1 MRLANTRVA
10 LHVLGALDDHCRS
23 FDGFERLAV
32 GVVLARPLRVDD
44 DPLGSSVA
52 VPLQIIERG
61 TAVAGIYNRSHMYTV
76 RVSAR
81 LRCEL
86 PERCHVGLES
96 GQARHM
102 NGYQPSYVRTTRS
115 SSSCT
120 WASTSRTSSGTVPD
134 VTRRGRRAPVS
145 SSWSGGR
152 AGQETCH
159 TSPTRA
165 VAIPHDFIAP
175 MRAHVMKR
183 ADCAVFTPHDQH

>member
-23 FDGFERLAV
+23 FDGFERLAAA
-32 GVVLARPLRVDD
+32 GVLSRSLRVDD

-96 GQARHM
+96 GQALHERI
-102 NGYQPSYVRTTRS
+102 SAIIR
-115 SSSCT
+115 
-120 WASTSRTSSGTVPD
+120 PD
-134 VTRRGRRAPVS
+134 HPFQQLLHLGQHVTNVIGHRP
-145 SSWSGGR
+145 
-152 AGQETCH
+152 
-159 TSPTRA
+159 
-165 VAIPHDFIAP
+165 
-175 MRAHVMKR
+175 
-183 ADCAVFTPHDQH
+183 

>member
-52 VPLQIIERG
+52 VPLQIIEERV
-61 TAVAGIYNRSHMYTV
+61 AVVGIYNRSHMYTV

-86 PERCHVGLES
+86 PERRHVCLES
-96 GQARHM
+96 GQARHKRI
-102 NGYQPSYVRTTRS
+102 PAIIR
-115 SSSCT
+115 
-120 WASTSRTSSGTVPD
+120 PD
-134 VTRRGRRAPVS
+134 HPFQQLSHLGQHAIERHRAPSLTLHV
-145 SSWSGGR
+145 GAAGLQFHHHGR
-152 AGQETCH
+152 AGE
-159 TSPTRA
+159 PAR
-165 VAIPHDFIAP
+165 
-175 MRAHVMKR
+175 KR
-183 ADCAVFTPHDQH
+183 AIRPRHVPSPSHTTLLPRCEHML